1 MLRRF
6 GAAALAATMFVSSTA
21 FAATDVNRAALS
33 QGRPAS
39 VKQAES
45 YDSRNLP
52 CWILG
57 AGIVIGGIVLI
68 ASGNSH
74 GTVGNTTACPLGG
87 CPPPPPPPT
96 TTTTSPTT
104 TTTTGT
110 TTTSTT
116 TGASR

>member
-1 MLRRF
+1 
-6 GAAALAATMFVSSTA
+6 MFVSSTA
-21 FAATDVNRAALS
+21 FAATDGNRAALS

-68 ASGNSH
+68 ATGNSH
-74 GTVGNTTACPLGG
+74 GTVGNTTVCPLGG
-87 CPPPPPPPT
+87 CPAVQT
-96 TTTTSPTT
+96 TQNTSTSTSTATTTSS
-104 TTTTGT
+104 
-110 TTTSTT
+110 TTSSGTH
-116 TGASR
+116 

>member
-1 MLRRF
+1 MLRRI
-6 GAAALAATMFVSSTA
+6 GAVALAATMFVSSTA
-21 FAATDVNRAALS
+21 FAATDGNRAALS

-74 GTVGNTTACPLGG
+74 GNVGNTTACPLGG
-87 CPPPPPPPT
+87 CPTP
-96 TTTTSPTT
+96 
-104 TTTTGT
+104 T

-116 TGASR
+116 TTP